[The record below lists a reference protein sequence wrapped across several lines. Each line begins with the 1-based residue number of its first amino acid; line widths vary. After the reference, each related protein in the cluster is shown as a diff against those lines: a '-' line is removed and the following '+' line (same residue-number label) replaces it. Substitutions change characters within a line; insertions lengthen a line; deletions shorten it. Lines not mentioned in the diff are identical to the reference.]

1 MGNSDNPAHCFAQ
14 YWIIL
19 FSKQFMRYGTPLRA
33 FLGSGKRCSMPRSP
47 DGSYSLPA
55 GTLVSSGDTIL
66 VSQHNP
72 AMQDIASALGKSLDR
87 DGTGGM
93 RSPLDMGGFP
103 IINAA
108 PGSDPTDLATVEQAA
123 SNGVPIGSVVDFAGT
138 TAPPGYLQVGR
149 ASCRERVGK
158 YV

>member
-1 MGNSDNPAHCFAQ
+1 
-14 YWIIL
+14 
-19 FSKQFMRYGTPLRA
+19 
-33 FLGSGKRCSMPRSP
+33 MPRSP

-72 AMQDIASALGKSLDR
+72 AMQDIASALGQSLDR
-87 DGTGGM
+87 DGSGGM

-108 PGSDPTDLATVEQAA
+108 PGSEDRK
-123 SNGVPIGSVVDFAGT
+123 SVVQGT
-138 TAPPGYLQVGR
+138 SVSVRVDLGGR
-149 ASCRERVGK
+149 RIIKKTMTQSNTNDRRLSK
-158 YV
+158 TQSIKQQI